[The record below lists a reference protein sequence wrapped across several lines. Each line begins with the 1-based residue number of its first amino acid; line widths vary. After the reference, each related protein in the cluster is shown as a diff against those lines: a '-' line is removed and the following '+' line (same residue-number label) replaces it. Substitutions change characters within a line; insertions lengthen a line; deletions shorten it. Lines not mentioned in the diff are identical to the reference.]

1 MDTDQVFGKALTSVF
16 IPEQINCP
24 PFFFYKWVFYM
35 CGTRRPLATY
45 SCRLNESTKTNQ
57 GLMLLLLILENWTVM
72 DSIIC
77 LDISEAPKGS
87 ITTQGLQVFQA
98 LLDLFPSKALP
109 QKRCLRATSNPSLES
124 GPDSC
129 QLGTQA
135 REGLG
140 GDPVE
145 NLGIRFQNL
154 RKLWFNLRYCFV
166 CLMEEEKSKKQ
177 LR

>member
-1 MDTDQVFGKALTSVF
+1 MSPRKPTKDWCFSGNFRKLDSDEFHHLFRHLTSS
-16 IPEQINCP
+16 
-24 PFFFYKWVFYM
+24 K
-35 CGTRRPLATY
+35 
-45 SCRLNESTKTNQ
+45 RL
-57 GLMLLLLILENWTVM
+57 
-72 DSIIC
+72 
-77 LDISEAPKGS
+77 
-87 ITTQGLQVFQA
+87 TTQGLPVFQA
-98 LLDLFPSKALP
+98 LLHLFPWKALP

-140 GDPVE
+140 GVPVE

-166 CLMEEEKSKKQ
+166 LSHGRRKKQ
-177 LR
+177 EATEVSFTSALYKIQDLKEHNKQLPV